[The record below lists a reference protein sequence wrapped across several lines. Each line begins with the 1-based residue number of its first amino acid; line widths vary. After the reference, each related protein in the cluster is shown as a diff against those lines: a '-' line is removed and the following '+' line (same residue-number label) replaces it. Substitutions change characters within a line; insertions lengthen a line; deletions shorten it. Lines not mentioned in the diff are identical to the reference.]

1 MVLLDW
7 RVHESAPL
15 FREEQR
21 FNQPWLWALVV
32 VAAVAAWI
40 GLAAVVLDSD
50 DDGAG
55 WPVAIVL
62 LLVGVGI
69 PLLFA
74 LARLT
79 VEVLADRIEIRYRP
93 FIARTI
99 RLEDVVAAE
108 SVTYHP
114 LREYGGW
121 GIKGWSRRKIAYNVR
136 GDRGALLTLADG
148 RTVLIGSQRSDELAA
163 AIRDRL
169 PISSGP

>member
-1 MVLLDW
+1 
-7 RVHESAPL
+7 VHESAPL

-21 FNQPWLWALVV
+21 FSQPWLWVIVV

-50 DDGAG
+50 DGAG

-62 LLVGVGI
+62 LLVAVGL
-69 PLLFA
+69 PLLFG

-79 VEVLADRIEIRYRP
+79 VEVLADRIQIRYRP
-93 FIARTI
+93 FIARTL
-99 RLEDVVAAE
+99 RLDEVVAAE
-108 SVTYHP
+108 SVTYRP

-136 GDRGALLTLADG
+136 GDRGALLTFSDG
-148 RTVLIGSQRSDELAA
+148 RTVLIGSQRADELAA

-169 PISSGP
+169 PSSGP

>member
-1 MVLLDW
+1 MS
-7 RVHESAPL
+7 EPAPL

-21 FNQPWLWALVV
+21 FNQPWVWAVVV
-32 VAAVAAWI
+32 VAAVAAWV
-40 GLAAVVLDSD
+40 GLAAVVLDS

-62 LLVGVGI
+62 VLVGVGI
-69 PLLFA
+69 PLLFG

-136 GDRGALLTLADG
+136 GDRGALLMLAGG
-148 RTVLIGSQRSDELAA
+148 RTVLIGSQRSDELAT

-169 PISSGP
+169 PAPSGP

>member
-1 MVLLDW
+1 
-7 RVHESAPL
+7 
-15 FREEQR
+15 
-21 FNQPWLWALVV
+21 
-32 VAAVAAWI
+32 
-40 GLAAVVLDSD
+40 
-50 DDGAG
+50 
-55 WPVAIVL
+55 
-62 LLVGVGI
+62 
-69 PLLFA
+69 

-93 FIARTI
+93 FIARTL
-99 RLEDVVAAE
+99 RLDDVVAAE
-108 SVTYHP
+108 SVTYRP

-169 PISSGP
+169 PSSGP

>member
-1 MVLLDW
+1 V
-7 RVHESAPL
+7 VEPAPL

-21 FNQPWLWALVV
+21 FSQPWLWAVV
-32 VAAVAAWI
+32 VVPAVAACVA
-40 GLAAVVLDSD
+40 LVAVMLGSD
-50 DDGAG
+50 DDASG

-62 LLVGVGI
+62 VLVGIGL

-74 LARLT
+74 MARLT
-79 VEVLADRIEIRYRP
+79 TVVLTDRVEIRYRP

-99 RLEDVVAAE
+99 RLDDVVAAE
-108 SVTYHP
+108 SLTYHP

-148 RTVLIGSQRSDELAA
+148 RTVLIGSQRSDELTA
-163 AIRDRL
+163 AIRHGL
-169 PISSGP
+169 PTGT

>member
-1 MVLLDW
+1 MSEPV
-7 RVHESAPL
+7 PL

-21 FNQPWLWALVV
+21 FTQAWLWAVVV
-32 VAAVAAWI
+32 VAAVGAWV
-40 GLAAVVLDSD
+40 GLAAVVFDS

-62 LLVGVGI
+62 LLIGVGI
-69 PLLFA
+69 PLLFGS
-74 LARLT
+74 ARLT

-108 SVTYHP
+108 SVAYHP

-136 GDRGALLTLADG
+136 GDRGALLMLAGG

-163 AIRDRL
+163 SIRDRL
-169 PISSGP
+169 PSSGP

>member
-1 MVLLDW
+1 
-7 RVHESAPL
+7 VHEPAPL

-21 FNQPWLWALVV
+21 FHQPSFGPLVV
-32 VAAVAAWI
+32 VAAVAAWV
-40 GLAAVVLDSD
+40 GLAAVVFDS

-55 WPVAIVL
+55 WPVAIAL
-62 LLVGVGI
+62 LLLGVGL

-79 VEVLADRIEIRYRP
+79 GEVLADRIEIRYRP

-108 SVTYHP
+108 SVAYHP

-136 GDRGALLTLADG
+136 GDRGALPILAGG
-148 RTVLIGSQRSDELAA
+148 RTVLIGSQRSDELAT

-169 PISSGP
+169 PSS

>member
-1 MVLLDW
+1 M
-7 RVHESAPL
+7 HESAPL

-21 FNQPWLWALVV
+21 FSQPWLWAIVV

-50 DDGAG
+50 DGAG

-62 LLVGVGI
+62 LLVAVGL

-74 LARLT
+74 LGRLT
-79 VEVLADRIEIRYRP
+79 VEVLADRVEIRYRP
-93 FIARTI
+93 FITRTL
-99 RLEDVVAAE
+99 RLDEVVAAE
-108 SVTYHP
+108 SVTYRP

-136 GDRGALLTLADG
+136 GDRGALLTFADG
-148 RTVLIGSQRSDELAA
+148 RTVLIGSQRADELAA

-169 PISSGP
+169 PSSGR

>member
-1 MVLLDW
+1 M
-7 RVHESAPL
+7 HESAPL

-21 FNQPWLWALVV
+21 FSQPWLWAIVV

-50 DDGAG
+50 DGAG

-62 LLVGVGI
+62 LLVAVGL

-74 LARLT
+74 LGRLT
-79 VEVLADRIEIRYRP
+79 VEVLADRVEIRYRP
-93 FIARTI
+93 FIARTL
-99 RLEDVVAAE
+99 RLDEVVAAE
-108 SVTYHP
+108 SVTYRP
-114 LREYGGW
+114 LRDYGGW

-148 RTVLIGSQRSDELAA
+148 RTVLIGSQRADELAA

-169 PISSGP
+169 PSSGP